1 MQNKCAST
9 VCLLSFAACISLGQQ
24 AAPAPAGST
33 PQIVRIARGSS
44 SGLSGAGETFTVEPG
59 SIHWEREPSSDWE
72 EKGVPAEKRTCKI
85 TQHDWDGLRNSIDPK
100 TIAALTGIKGCPA
113 CVDQPETWAAL
124 DFSDG
129 TKKSVLYDWSHPP
142 AEIAAL
148 LRAIGVV
155 EAKCPSQLAIVGGGS
170 KPISTALYSAKPI
183 KTVEPV
189 YPESAKVARFQGTVV
204 VYVVVGRTGEVE
216 TVTAADGPAE
226 LRQAAIDAAQQWRWE
241 PHLLN
246 GKPVRFR
253 TKAVVKFSRD

>member
-1 MQNKCAST
+1 MQNYAAR
-9 VCLLSFAACISLGQQ
+9 LGRFAKLHRS
-24 AAPAPAGST
+24 
-33 PQIVRIARGSS
+33 
-44 SGLSGAGETFTVEPG
+44 E
-59 SIHWEREPSSDWE
+59 D
-72 EKGVPAEKRTCKI
+72 
-85 TQHDWDGLRNSIDPK
+85 
-100 TIAALTGIKGCPA
+100 IAALTGIKGCPA

-155 EAKCPSQLAIVGGGS
+155 AAKCPSQLAIVGGGS
-170 KPISTALYSAKPI
+170 RTVSTVLYSAKPT
-183 KTVEPV
+183 KTVDPV
-189 YPESAKVARFQGTVV
+189 YPEAAKASGSQGRVI

-246 GKPVRFR
+246 GKPVCFR
-253 TKAVVKFSRD
+253 TKAVVSFSADKGLPAEAK